1 MSENPSEPY
10 HSLARKL
17 SDDTPPQVPSEDE
30 SMADLE
36 REHDIS
42 GAAEDGANDTSA
54 AETAETTERPGTTD
68 GTSG

>member
-30 SMADLE
+30 TMADLE
-36 REHDIS
+36 REHDIR
-42 GAAEDGANDTSA
+42 GANEDRANDTQA
-54 AETAETTERPGTTD
+54 ADTAETTETPGTT
-68 GTSG
+68 GG